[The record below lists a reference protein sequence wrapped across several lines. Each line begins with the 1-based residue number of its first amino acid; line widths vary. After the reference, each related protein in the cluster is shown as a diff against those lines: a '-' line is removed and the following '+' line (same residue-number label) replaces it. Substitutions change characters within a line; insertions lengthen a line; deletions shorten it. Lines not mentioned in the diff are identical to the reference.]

1 MMFIYYTKEGKF
13 KFNYLYWD
21 NIPFSNLHRE
31 DGPAITTPLKKEW
44 RQNGKLHRID
54 GPAVIY
60 PNPSNRKE
68 WWVDGK
74 LHRLDGP
81 AIIGSSGKKEWYV
94 NGKILNKNEVE
105 TWINENN
112 INLKTK
118 EHQALFMLMF
128 G

>member
-1 MMFIYYTKEGKF
+1 MIIFFVKEGELTCNYISDVP
-13 KFNYLYWD
+13 FNK
-21 NIPFSNLHRE
+21 LHRL
-31 DGPAITTPLKKEW
+31 DGPAIITLLKKEW

-74 LHRLDGP
+74 LHRFGGP
-81 AIIGSSGKKEWYV
+81 AIIGSSGKKEWYI
-94 NGKILNKNEVE
+94 NGGKLNTNQVE
-105 TWINENN
+105 TWIKNNN
-112 INLKTK
+112 IDLKTK
-118 EHQALFMLMF
+118 EHQALFMLKF